1 MIKDNN
7 LLEKFEQLDS
17 IEPSTEWTDRLMYRM
32 DQIDKKP
39 AVLPGSKMVLYAILL
54 LLLVNIISFSK
65 SWLNERSQQNSLN
78 MKNIASEYLIST
90 NSSKYQ

>member
-7 LLEKFEQLDS
+7 LLEKLDHLDS
-17 IEPSTEWTDRLMYRM
+17 IEPSAEWTDRLMYRM
-32 DQIDKKP
+32 DQIDMKSTG
-39 AVLPGSKMVLYAILL
+39 LPGSKLVLYAILL

-65 SWLNERSQQNSLN
+65 SWLNERSHQNSVN